1 MESAA
6 LTQGRSWW
14 KVVGPTPAYRVEN
27 LEGLVASA
35 LSNGLAE
42 MGATLEGAE
51 YASLFND
58 SLLLAWELTGL
69 DAAGEL
75 RFVHLVEAVGWGRD
89 GELVPFALGPFTREE
104 AAGHA
109 AAALRARP
117 NVLTVT
123 VKRQRPKGAYDP
135 DRGLAGSIGTVEP
148 GGLESRGLGG
158 PLTAMGGVLSWCRR
172 GERRRRRPRCRRRA
186 CDRSRRWRAT

>member
-1 MESAA
+1 V
-6 LTQGRSWW
+6 

-75 RFVHLVEAVGWGRD
+75 RFVHVVEAVGWGRD

-135 DRGLAGSIGTVEP
+135 TAV
-148 GGLESRGLGG
+148 SR
-158 PLTAMGGVLSWCRR
+158 
-172 GERRRRRPRCRRRA
+172 
-186 CDRSRRWRAT
+186 DRSARWSQVGWSQGDWWPADCHGWCPQLVPAWRATTPPPALPA